1 MRIEFFGHSIAGK
14 KHVGKTDTFVDIIIN
29 KYQATNRYVGVAE
42 CSEERILYEL
52 KKHQT
57 RTPIDVAIIFHANP
71 AFYFVPTLTRD
82 YHKMP
87 DDQINQAIEYNQPMF
102 IPEIAEDRMPDIHKQ
117 YGTVDK
123 DDFISAIRHHQKYYL
138 NTELSRNRYYGALLQ
153 IDQYLAFKKIP
164 VIHCVSKKEWIPN
177 WFKFTTGIVDYE
189 IAPMQFRDSQWA
201 CHYTQSDNAVTYEG
215 NLIIA
220 DKLSGYIDQLVHS
233 ANI

>member
-1 MRIEFFGHSIAGK
+1 MHIDFFGHSIAGK
-14 KHVGKTDTFVDIIIN
+14 KHVGKSDTFADIILN
-29 KYQATNRYVGVAE
+29 KYKATNRYVGVAE

-52 KKHQT
+52 KKNPEQM
-57 RTPIDVAIIFHANP
+57 DVAIIFHSNP

-87 DDQINQAIEYNQPMF
+87 DNHINDAVEYNCPIFM
-102 IPEIAEDRMPDIHKQ
+102 PEVAEDRMVDRSKT
-117 YGTVDK
+117 YGPVDK
-123 DDFISAIRHHQKYYL
+123 NDFISAIRHYQKYYH
-138 NTELSRNRYYGALLQ
+138 NTELARNRYYGALIQ

-189 IAPMQFRDSQWA
+189 IAPMQFRDSPWA
-201 CHYTQSDNAVTYEG
+201 CHYTQSDNAITYEG

-220 DKLSGYIDQLVHS
+220 DKLSSYIDQLTDSSNV
-233 ANI
+233 

>member
-1 MRIEFFGHSIAGK
+1 MHIDFFGHSIAGR
-14 KHVGKTDTFVDIIIN
+14 KHVGKSDTFADIVLN
-29 KYQATNRYVGVAE
+29 KYQATNQNVGVAE

-52 KKHQT
+52 KKSQQK
-57 RTPIDVAIIFHANP
+57 IDVAVIFHANP

-87 DDQINQAIEYNQPMF
+87 DHHIDDAVAYNCPVF
-102 IPEIAEDRMPDIHKQ
+102 IPEIAEDRMVDRTKT

-123 DDFISAIRHHQKYYL
+123 DDFISAIRHYQKYYH
-138 NTELSRNRYYGALLQ
+138 NTELARNRYYGALIQ